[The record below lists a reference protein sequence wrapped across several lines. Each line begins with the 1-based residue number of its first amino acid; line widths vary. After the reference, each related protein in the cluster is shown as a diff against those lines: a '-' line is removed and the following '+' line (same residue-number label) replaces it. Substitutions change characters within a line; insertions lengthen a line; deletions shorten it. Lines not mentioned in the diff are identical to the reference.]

1 MGFSLTNVLSM
12 ASNAIFRVCV
22 FLVSKL
28 LAHILCFFFSVGVI
42 FLLLICRGFFLYIV
56 EMSPLLF
63 FYIKNICLHF
73 LSCVHVSFFRQK
85 FSFFD
90 VIIVF
95 AVAFVFVD
103 S

>member
-1 MGFSLTNVLSM
+1 MQYF
-12 ASNAIFRVCV
+12 VCV
-22 FLVSKL
+22 SFSSVNCWLIFF
-28 LAHILCFFFSVGVI
+28 AFFFSVGVI